1 MKRHQSKHGPHSRG
15 PRNAAPL
22 NRLGVARTR
31 REVLSALALGL
42 SPLSCLGRESDSGG
56 PGSGGFGTGGSGS
69 GGVGSGG
76 IGSGGVGSGGAPLGT
91 GGGVGSGG
99 AWSIG
104 RDASDLVNLGSTGIK
119 VSRLAMGSGTHG
131 NNGSSDQTRLGA
143 AFPDLLV
150 QSYDRGL
157 TFWETADQY
166 GAHGQ
171 VRTALEQVG
180 RQNVV
185 VMTKTHATTR
195 EEMQADLERFM
206 SELGTDYLDI
216 VLLHNRQ
223 SGTWTSDC
231 AGAMEFLSEAKEKGD
246 IRAHGVSCHTLQAL
260 ELAAN
265 TPWVDVDLARVN
277 PFGLHMDAD
286 PATVISVLE
295 RMKTAGKGVIGMKIL
310 GQGDA
315 TDRFDQAIEHA
326 VNLAAIDAFTM
337 GFTSTGQLDQVR
349 EKIAAM

>member
-1 MKRHQSKHGPHSRG
+1 MKRHQPKHRPHPSG
-15 PRNAAPL
+15 
-22 NRLGVARTR
+22 ARTR

-42 SPLSCLGRESDSGG
+42 SPLSCLDRESGG
-56 PGSGGFGTGGSGS
+56 NGLGSGGLGS

-76 IGSGGVGSGGAPLGT
+76 LGSGGLGSGGDPLGS
-91 GGGVGSGG
+91 GGLGSGGLGSGGTPGSGG
-99 AWSIG
+99 AWALG
-104 RDASDLVNLGSTGIK
+104 RDASDLVDLGSTGIK
-119 VSRLAMGSGTHG
+119 ISRLAMGSGTHG
-131 NNGSSDQTRLGA
+131 NNGASDQTRLGA

-150 QSYDRGL
+150 QSFDRGL

-171 VRTALEQVG
+171 VRTALEEVG

-195 EEMQADLERFM
+195 EEMEADLARFM

-231 AGAMEFLSEAKEKGD
+231 AGAMEFLSEAKQKGD

-260 ELAAN
+260 ELAAD

-295 RMKTAGKGVIGMKIL
+295 RMKAAGKGVIGMKIL

-337 GFTSTGQLDQVR
+337 GFTSTAQLDQVR
-349 EKIAAM
+349 NKIASM